1 MFFTSN
7 NIEKKISEKKNVLL
21 STILKIGKMY
31 LDVLVINL
39 NERNFFPFPVLLSK
53 TYSLFSLNFN
63 SMKAKDLKILV

>member
-31 LDVLVINL
+31 LDVLSEKAICREDRKANQALRFVNNHEENL
-39 NERNFFPFPVLLSK
+39 VSPRDSK
-53 TYSLFSLNFN
+53 SADSL
-63 SMKAKDLKILV
+63 

>member
-31 LDVLVINL
+31 LDVLVIN
-39 NERNFFPFPVLLSK
+39 
-53 TYSLFSLNFN
+53 
-63 SMKAKDLKILV
+63 